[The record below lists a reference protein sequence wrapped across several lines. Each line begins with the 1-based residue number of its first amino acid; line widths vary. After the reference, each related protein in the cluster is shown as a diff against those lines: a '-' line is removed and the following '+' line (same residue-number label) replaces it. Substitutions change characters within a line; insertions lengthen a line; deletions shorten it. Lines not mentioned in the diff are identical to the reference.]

1 MRIIL
6 MGPPG
11 AGKGTQAEKL
21 SKELDV
27 PHIATG
33 DIFRKAVSEGTEL
46 GKEAKSYMDAG
57 QLVPDDVVIGIV
69 EERLK
74 KPDCH
79 EGFILDGF
87 PRTVTQAE
95 ALDKVLSDNPLTAAV
110 YIDVSKDELID
121 RLSGRR
127 ICRKCGKSYHIKFN
141 PPQVRGVC
149 DEDEGELYQ
158 RDDDNEETAK
168 ERLEVYLENTQ
179 PLVEYYQDRGILKK
193 IDGTK
198 SPEEVFRDILKAVQA
213 KQ

>member
-21 SKELDV
+21 AKELDI

-33 DIFRKAVSEGTEL
+33 DIFRKAVSEGTQL
-46 GKEAKSYMDAG
+46 GKKAKSYMDAG
-57 QLVPDDVVIGIV
+57 QLVPDEVVIGIV
-69 EERLK
+69 EERLY
-74 KPDCH
+74 KPDCQ

-87 PRTVTQAE
+87 PRTVPQAE
-95 ALDKVLSDNPLTAAV
+95 ALDGVLKDDPLSAAV
-110 YIDVSKDELID
+110 YIDVEFDELVE

-149 DEDEGELYQ
+149 DDDEGELYQ

-168 ERLEVYLENTQ
+168 ERLEVYMKNTK
-179 PLVEYYQDRGILKK
+179 PLVEYYEERGILKR
-193 IDGTK
+193 INGSQ
-198 SPEEVFRDILKAVQA
+198 SPDDVFHDIVKEVREKL
-213 KQ
+213 